1 LCRIAQTRHTKN
13 GQTFQTS
20 ISHLQTTP
28 PVFVSTMYLYVCT
41 QIMDWA
47 HAYIIISDISP
58 IRKKAQEMAAD
69 DVTVQRYELPL
80 ISGKKLGFSGILWYD
95 SNTF

>member
-1 LCRIAQTRHTKN
+1 
-13 GQTFQTS
+13 
-20 ISHLQTTP
+20 
-28 PVFVSTMYLYVCT
+28 
-41 QIMDWA
+41 MDWA

-69 DVTVQRYELPL
+69 DVTVQRYGLPL
-80 ISGKKLGFSGILWYD
+80 ICRKKLGFSGILWYD